1 MESNNGFLMVIGGAM
16 AVFLNWMF
24 MDVHWAIGGI
34 WKTVMS
40 LFYGGVGAC
49 GAYFTRK
56 YIIVHVEK
64 HNGFWRWM
72 KAIVKKRRRDDGG
85 TPKQ

>member
-1 MESNNGFLMVIGGAM
+1 MESSNGYLLTIGGAL

-24 MDVHWAIGGI
+24 TDMHWALGGV
-34 WKTVMS
+34 WKTLMS
-40 LFYGGVGAC
+40 LFYGGVGAY

-64 HNGFWRWM
+64 HGGFWKWM
-72 KAIVKKRRRDDGG
+72 KSIVKKRRHDDEEL
-85 TPKQ
+85 PKL